1 MTASSIN
8 AAGKTGHSD
17 VKRWKLYPYFSL
29 CQKKNSTWTQDLN
42 VRAETIKFLRK
53 TFRKHLKHWY
63 DQ

>member
-29 CQKKNSTWTQDLN
+29 CQKKNN